1 MIGTIGS
8 AFLWIWKTLI
18 WNIVKVIFSF
28 IFFFISF
35 RFLANRGE
43 INDEI
48 ERRERKKGS
57 NLTVKE
63 TAKVFVDDI
72 KKTLPNTKTNS
83 FDKSMKRGINE
94 TKTSIRR
101 GKETLKSKFRKKKTK
116 KAKTK

>member
-1 MIGTIGS
+1 MIGNIGS
-8 AFLWIWKTLI
+8 VFLWIWKTLI
-18 WNIVKVIFSF
+18 WKIFKVIFSF

-43 INDEI
+43 IHDEI
-48 ERRERKKGS
+48 EIREKKKGS

-83 FDKSMKRGINE
+83 FDRSMKRGIDE
-94 TKTSIRR
+94 TKTSLRR
-101 GKETLKSKFRKKKTK
+101 GKESVKSKFRKKKNTK
-116 KAKTK
+116 KSK